1 MKTKLIF
8 SLFAAM
14 VMMHSA
20 IASDSRCVYMCTKC
34 DEIVASEVRP
44 NSDKCSKWAHHIW
57 GNLGRVG
64 KNVFICQK
72 CNKVVYTAFPPN
84 CGYSEKYGYHNW
96 IRLGEF
102 AQTIFRCKKCGVS
115 AYLKKIPNGVA
126 CPAANGGL
134 HEWQNN

>member
-1 MKTKLIF
+1 
-8 SLFAAM
+8 
-14 VMMHSA
+14 
-20 IASDSRCVYMCTKC
+20 
-34 DEIVASEVRP
+34 
-44 NSDKCSKWAHHIW
+44 
-57 GNLGRVG
+57 
-64 KNVFICQK
+64 
-72 CNKVVYTAFPPN
+72 VVYTAFPPN

-102 AQTIFRCKKCGVS
+102 AQTKFRCKKCGVS